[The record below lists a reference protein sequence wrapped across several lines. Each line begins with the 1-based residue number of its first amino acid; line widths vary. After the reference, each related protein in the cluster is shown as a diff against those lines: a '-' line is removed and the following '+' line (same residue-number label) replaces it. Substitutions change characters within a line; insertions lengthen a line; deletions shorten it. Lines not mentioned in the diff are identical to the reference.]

1 MMKKNLLALI
11 PVLILTS
18 CGKTEEG
25 FLDRELSAQERNYL
39 LNSRKDKC
47 LKEESVKEAFDT
59 ISTKSTNSFSS
70 LNQTMTEYN
79 SGSAPKSLVYQKKE
93 SSNLN
98 LSESSTETI
107 TELYIVGFNGAK
119 DEFYYVSAD
128 KDGKVTAHGKY
139 SITNNGDK
147 LVSLKNEYC
156 TYRSGAHSL
165 DKETPKMDYT
175 VVIETTPQTKVKN
188 VVTKKL
194 SVKGDLP
201 LFFSQDPTEQT
212 DVTTDDRGTT
222 RKVTTNT
229 QKVSFARIAGK
240 YSSLNSAA
248 KPFCEYY
255 ESTFEEL
262 GDCNSLNYS
271 TIANAFVTKLSK

>member
-1 MMKKNLLALI
+1 MKMKLLALLPI
-11 PVLILTS
+11 LILTS

-25 FLDRELSAQERNYL
+25 FLDRELTSQERNYL
-39 LNSRKDKC
+39 LNSRRDKC
-47 LKEESVKEAFDT
+47 LQEDSIKEAFDL
-59 ISTKSTNSFSS
+59 ISTKSTNSFAS
-70 LNQTMTEYN
+70 LNQTMNEYN
-79 SGSAPKSLVYQKKE
+79 TGSAPKSLVYQKKE
-93 SSNLN
+93 TSNLN
-98 LSESSTETI
+98 LSESNTETI
-107 TELYIVGFNGAK
+107 SELYIVGFNGAK

-128 KDGKVTAHGKY
+128 KDGKITAHGKY

-156 TYRSGAHSL
+156 TYRSGSHTL
-165 DKETPKMDYT
+165 DRETPKMDYT
-175 VVIETTPQTKVKN
+175 IVIETTPQTKLKN

-194 SVKGDLP
+194 SLKGDLP

-222 RKVTTNT
+222 RKVTTSSN
-229 QKVSFARIAGK
+229 KVTFARIAGK
-240 YSSLNSAA
+240 YSALTSAA

-255 ESTFEEL
+255 ESTFSEDL

-271 TIANAFVTKLSK
+271 TIANAFVTKLSI